1 MDWEGEY
8 QKLNY
13 FFQHIGISHHVSC
26 PHAYQQNGSAEC
38 KHRHIVEVGLSLL
51 AQASIPLKFWDE
63 AFITATYLINQ
74 LPSKIIQHQN
84 PFESLFHQTP
94 NYVILRIFGCACW
107 PNLRPYNTRKLQFH
121 SKQCVF
127 LGYSTMHKGFKYL
140 NAATGR
146 VYISRD
152 VVFDETIYPFS
163 KLHPNAGACLP
174 SKILLLP
181 NTLRNLPDGDDNTY
195 VPSANSLNPIT
206 ESMDAAADHI
216 LLDTGENLEEIQHH
230 FMLPGGVLG
239 APSRGTLPSAS
250 LAYKYKS
257 LKLIFY
263 FSQERYATEIL
274 QRTNMMSSKPMN
286 TLLSPTEKLSRSEGE
301 ALGTE
306 DSTRYRSIVGALQ
319 YLTLTHPDISF
330 SVNKLC

>member
-1 MDWEGEY
+1 
-8 QKLNY
+8 
-13 FFQHIGISHHVSC
+13 
-26 PHAYQQNGSAEC
+26 
-38 KHRHIVEVGLSLL
+38 
-51 AQASIPLKFWDE
+51 
-63 AFITATYLINQ
+63 
-74 LPSKIIQHQN
+74 
-84 PFESLFHQTP
+84 
-94 NYVILRIFGCACW
+94 
-107 PNLRPYNTRKLQFH
+107 
-121 SKQCVF
+121 
-127 LGYSTMHKGFKYL
+127 MHKGFKYL